1 MSTALLLRIVSEK
14 RALVLPLA
22 AGLLLNVL
30 AYFIVVRP
38 LGLLSAGAADR
49 AVVVQAN
56 LRAAEREIAAA
67 RTLVSGKSDADQEL
81 QSFYQKVLPASLTE
95 ARRMTYPSLAALAR
109 QTGVRLEARST
120 TIDERDR
127 DTRLGHMSIKMVL
140 QGDYA
145 NLRQF
150 VYALERAPEFVIID
164 DVTLTEVSED
174 EDLALNISMSTYYR
188 LTDNGR

>member
-1 MSTALLLRIVSEK
+1 MSNSLLIRIASEK

-22 AGLLLNVL
+22 IGLLLNVL

-56 LRAAEREIAAA
+56 LRAAERDATAA
-67 RTLVSGKSDADQEL
+67 RALVSGKSDADQEL
-81 QSFYQKVLPASLTE
+81 QAFYQKVLPANLTG
-95 ARRMTYPSLAALAR
+95 ARRMTYPSLVALADK
-109 QTGVRLEARST
+109 TGVRYEARST
-120 TIDERDR
+120 SIDEKDR
-127 DTRLGHMSIKMVL
+127 DSRLGHMSIKMLL
-140 QGDYA
+140 QGSYA

-174 EDLALNISMSTYYR
+174 EALALSVSMSTYYR
-188 LTDNGR
+188 LSDDGR